1 MNIIGIVY
9 YTKQIAMQQEK
20 LNEIKNEVQRIL
32 DAHLESEQRFS
43 IQDLD
48 EESTFLLI
56 DLLLEQDDLE
66 REKTWANIEKKLST
80 HQMNFEITY
89 EWILEIKDKLNYLKT
104 NSDDLNDLRNLV
116 KSDLELDNQLNNI

>member
-1 MNIIGIVY
+1 MNIIEIVY

-66 REKTWANIEKKLST
+66 RERIWAKIEENLSI

-89 EWILEIKDKLNYLKT
+89 EWILEIKDKLDYLKT

-116 KSDLELDNQLNNI
+116 NSDLELDNQLDNI